1 MELAIPGIA
10 LGLMY
15 IMNGQSNNSGE
26 QEEAFANRHALPNTD
41 VPNRNYPQEYP
52 VLNKDLDTTSA
63 LSTVNKFDNGGSV
76 YTDKY
81 FDTNVAKK
89 REPVLN
95 EQTDYYSLTGE
106 KVSGS
111 YFSHNNM
118 VPFFG
123 AKMRTSNQDANSN
136 EGILDNYI
144 GNGSQ
149 TITKKE
155 QAPLFAP
162 SENQNWASGAP
173 NMNDFYQ
180 SRVNKSMRMANTK
193 PFEEERVAPGLGLG
207 YTNDGAHGFNSGMMA
222 RESWMPKTADQMR
235 VATNPKSSG
244 HVLLGHE
251 GPAYSSIKNIAT
263 TEQMGIMEKNR
274 PDQYFA
280 LDTRT
285 PTTST
290 SIEGF
295 DNQHPNHM
303 NTDIGRLFVTTG
315 ASKGE
320 TLHSIPVDR
329 YVTRPETTTTYSGV
343 ASSQN
348 PSTYVPGEYMPSHN
362 HELGAV
368 PLAVANANGR
378 NYATDADYGIKSK
391 KAYPNN
397 RTSNVQ
403 NGYFGMVGSSIGAA
417 IAPLLD
423 ILRPSRKE
431 NVIGN
436 LRPYQNP
443 GTTVPSSYIFNP
455 ADRPAA
461 TIRETT
467 ENSKNHLNINANQL
481 GGAYKVTQQQ
491 AYDTNRQHTSVEY
504 VGGAG
509 AGDGTR
515 QMTSYEAG
523 YNQRNNDIKASTI
536 DGYMVKGNMN
546 IMNSNINMREKN
558 RDDTLKN
565 TRAITGTMPYQTPDV
580 GNMGR
585 LAGSQNGL
593 YSTIN
598 LDRNTPD
605 IMATLKQNPY
615 VVDYKNAL

>member
-15 IMNGQSNNSGE
+15 IMNGQSNNTNDT
-26 QEEAFANRHALPNTD
+26 EESFANQNALPNTD
-41 VPNRNYPQEYP
+41 IPNRNYPEEYP
-52 VLNKDLDTTSA
+52 IQNEDMDKTSS
-63 LSTVNKFDNGGSV
+63 LSTVNRFENGGSV

-81 FDTNVAKK
+81 FDANLASKQAQ
-89 REPVLN
+89 PSN
-95 EQTDYYSLTGE
+95 EQTEYYSLTGE
-106 KVSGS
+106 KVGGS

-123 AKMRTSNQDANSN
+123 AKMRTQNVAPNSY
-136 EGILDNYI
+136 ESVLDNYV
-144 GNGSQ
+144 GTGSQ
-149 TITKKE
+149 TISKKE
-155 QAPLFAP
+155 QSPLFAP
-162 SENQNWASGAP
+162 NENQNWATGAP

-193 PFEEERVAPGLGLG
+193 PFEEQRVAPGLGLG
-207 YTNDGAHGFNSGMMA
+207 YTNEGAHGFNSGMMV
-222 RESWMPKTADQMR
+222 RESWMPKTADELR

-251 GPAYSSIKNIAT
+251 GPAYSAIKNIAT
-263 TEQMGIMEKNR
+263 TEQMGIVEKNR
-274 PDQYFA
+274 PETMFESGQERWF
-280 LDTRT
+280 T
-285 PTTST
+285 
-290 SIEGF
+290 
-295 DNQHPNHM
+295 
-303 NTDIGRLFVTTG
+303 TTG
-315 ASKGE
+315 AVKGE
-320 TLHSIPVDR
+320 TLHSIPIDR
-329 YVTRPETTTTYSGV
+329 YVSRPETTTSYSGV

-362 HELGAV
+362 IQHGAV
-368 PLAVANANGR
+368 PFGVANANGR
-378 NYATDADYGIKSK
+378 NHATDADFGIKAK

-423 ILRPSRKE
+423 VLRPSRKE

-455 ADRPAA
+455 ADRPAT

-467 ENSKNHLNINANQL
+467 ENSKNHLNVNANQH
-481 GGAYKVTQQQ
+481 GGAYQVTEQQ
-491 AYDTNRQHTSVEY
+491 AYDTNRQDTSIQY
-504 VGGAG
+504 VGGAS

-515 QMTSYEAG
+515 QMTSYESG
-523 YNQRNNDIKASTI
+523 YNQRNNDIKSSTI
-536 DGYMVKGNMN
+536 AGYMVKGNMN
-546 IMNSNINMREKN
+546 MMNSNINMREKT
-558 RDDTLKN
+558 RDESLKN
-565 TRAITGTMPYQTPDV
+565 TRAVAGTMPYQSPDV
-580 GNMGR
+580 MNMGR
-585 LAGSQNGL
+585 MSGAQNAL
-593 YSTIN
+593 YSNIQM
-598 LDRNTPD
+598 DRNTPD

>member
-15 IMNGQSNNSGE
+15 IMKGQSNNSGE
-26 QEEAFANRHALPNTD
+26 QEESFANQNALPNTD
-41 VPNRNYPQEYP
+41 IPNRNYPNEYP
-52 VLNKDLDTTSA
+52 VRNDELDRTSS
-63 LSTVNKFDNGGSV
+63 LSTVNKFENGGSV

-81 FDTNVAKK
+81 FNANLVAK
-89 REPVLN
+89 REQVSN
-95 EQTDYYSLTGE
+95 EQTEFYSLTGE
-106 KVSGS
+106 KVAGS

-123 AKMRTSNQDANSN
+123 AKMRTQNAGPNAN
-136 EGILDNYI
+136 EGILDNYT
-144 GNGSQ
+144 GSGSQ

-162 SENQNWASGAP
+162 SDSQNWGNGAP

-222 RESWMPKTADQMR
+222 RESWMPKTADDLR

-263 TEQMGIMEKNR
+263 QEQMGVMEKNR
-274 PDQYFA
+274 QDQSFE
-280 LDTRT
+280 LDTR
-285 PTTST
+285 SMA
-290 SIEGF
+290 SYSG
-295 DNQHPNHM
+295 DRHPNGA
-303 NTDIGRLFVTTG
+303 NSDIGRLFITTG
-315 ASKGE
+315 AGKGE
-320 TLHSIPVDR
+320 TLHSMPIDR
-329 YVTRPETTTTYSGV
+329 HVTRPETAVSYSGV
-343 ASSQN
+343 AASQN
-348 PSTYVPGEYMPSHN
+348 SATYVPGEYMPSHN
-362 HELGAV
+362 VQLGAV
-368 PLAVANANGR
+368 PIAGANANGR
-378 NYATDADYGIKSK
+378 NHATDADYGIKSK

-397 RTSNVQ
+397 RTSNTQ
-403 NGYFGMVGSSIGAA
+403 NGYFGMVGSSIGAVV
-417 IAPLLD
+417 APLLD
-423 ILRPSRKE
+423 ALRPSRKQ

-455 ADRPAA
+455 ADRPST

-467 ENSKNHLNINANQL
+467 ENSKNHLNVNANQL
-481 GGAYKVTQQQ
+481 GGAYQVTDQQS
-491 AYDTNRQHTSVEY
+491 YDTNRQSTSTQY

-515 QMTSYEAG
+515 QMKSYEAE
-523 YNQRNNDIKASTI
+523 YNQRNNDIKSSTI

-546 IMNSNINMREKN
+546 MLNSNINMREKT
-558 RDDTLKN
+558 RDDSLRN
-565 TRAITGTMPYQTPDV
+565 TRAIAGTMPGQSPDV

-585 LAGSQNGL
+585 LAGGGNSL
-593 YSTIN
+593 YSNIN
-598 LDRNTPD
+598 MDRNTPD
-605 IMATLKQNPY
+605 IMDTLKQNPY
-615 VVDYKNAL
+615 VVNYKNAL

>member
-15 IMNGQSNNSGE
+15 IMKGQSNNSSE
-26 QEEAFANRHALPNTD
+26 QEESFANQNALPNTD
-41 VPNRNYPQEYP
+41 IPNRNYPEEYP
-52 VLNKDLDTTSA
+52 VRNEELDRTSV
-63 LSTVNKFDNGGSV
+63 LSTVNQFENGGSV

-81 FDTNVAKK
+81 FNANMVAA
-89 REPVLN
+89 REQGSN
-95 EQTDYYSLTGE
+95 EQTEFYSLTGE
-106 KVSGS
+106 KVGGS

-123 AKMRTSNQDANSN
+123 AKMRTQDTRENSN
-136 EGILDNYI
+136 EGILDNYV
-144 GNGSQ
+144 GSGSQ
-149 TITKKE
+149 NTTKRE
-155 QAPLFAP
+155 QAPLFSP
-162 SENQNWASGAP
+162 NENQNWATGAP

-222 RESWMPKTADQMR
+222 RESWMPKTADELR
-235 VATNPKSSG
+235 VATNQKSSG

-263 TEQMGIMEKNR
+263 QEQMGIMEKNR
-274 PDQYFA
+274 PDQSFE
-280 LDTRT
+280 LGQDRWFT
-285 PTTST
+285 
-290 SIEGF
+290 
-295 DNQHPNHM
+295 
-303 NTDIGRLFVTTG
+303 TTG

-320 TLHSIPVDR
+320 MLHAIPIDR
-329 YVTRPETTTTYSGV
+329 HVTRPETAVSYSGV
-343 ASSQN
+343 AASQN
-348 PSTYVPGEYMPSHN
+348 SATYVPGEYMPSHN
-362 HELGAV
+362 VELGAV
-368 PLAVANANGR
+368 PIAGANANGR
-378 NYATDADYGIKSK
+378 NHATDADYGIKSK

-397 RTSNVQ
+397 RTSNTQ
-403 NGYFGMVGSSIGAA
+403 NGYFGMVGSSIGAVV
-417 IAPLLD
+417 APLLD
-423 ILRPSRKE
+423 ALRPSRKQ

-455 ADRPAA
+455 ADRPSA

-467 ENSKNHLNINANQL
+467 ENSKNHLNVNANQL
-481 GGAYKVTQQQ
+481 GGAYQVTDQQS
-491 AYDTNRQHTSVEY
+491 YDTNRQSTSTQY

-515 QMTSYEAG
+515 QMTSYESG
-523 YNQRNNDIKASTI
+523 YNQRNNDIKSSTI

-546 IMNSNINMREKN
+546 MLNSNINMREKT
-558 RDDTLKN
+558 RDDSLRN
-565 TRAITGTMPYQTPDV
+565 TRAIAGTMPSQSPDV

-585 LAGSQNGL
+585 LAGGANSL
-593 YSTIN
+593 YSNIHM
-598 LDRNTPD
+598 DRNTPD
-605 IMATLKQNPY
+605 IMDTLKQNPY
-615 VVDYKNAL
+615 VVNYKNAL

>member
-15 IMNGQSNNSGE
+15 IMKGQSNNSSE
-26 QEEAFANRHALPNTD
+26 HEESFANQNALPNTD
-41 VPNRNYPQEYP
+41 IPNRNYPDEYP
-52 VLNKDLDTTSA
+52 IQVEEIDRTSA
-63 LSTVNKFDNGGSV
+63 LSTVNKFENGGSV

-81 FDTNVAKK
+81 FNANMVTK
-89 REPVLN
+89 REQVSN
-95 EQTDYYSLTGE
+95 EQTEFYSLTGE
-106 KVSGS
+106 KVAGS

-123 AKMRTSNQDANSN
+123 AKMRTQNAGANAN
-136 EGILDNYI
+136 EGILDNYT
-144 GNGSQ
+144 GSGSQ
-149 TITKKE
+149 TISKKE

-162 SENQNWASGAP
+162 NDNQNWATGAP

-207 YTNDGAHGFNSGMMA
+207 YTNNGAHGFNSGMMA
-222 RESWMPKTADQMR
+222 RESWMPKTADDLR

-274 PDQYFA
+274 PE
-280 LDTRT
+280 
-285 PTTST
+285 TTT
-290 SIEGF
+290 EMGQDRWF
-295 DNQHPNHM
+295 
-303 NTDIGRLFVTTG
+303 TTTG
-315 ASKGE
+315 AVKGE
-320 TLHSIPVDR
+320 MLHSIPIDR
-329 YVTRPETTTTYSGV
+329 HVTRPETTVSYSG
-343 ASSQN
+343 AAGSQN

-362 HELGAV
+362 VELGAV
-368 PLAVANANGR
+368 PIAGANANGR
-378 NYATDADYGIKSK
+378 NHATDADYGIKSK

-397 RTSNVQ
+397 RTSNTQ
-403 NGYFGMVGSSIGAA
+403 TGYFGMVGSSIGAVV
-417 IAPLLD
+417 APLLD
-423 ILRPSRKE
+423 ALRPSRKQ

-455 ADRPAA
+455 ADRPST

-467 ENSKNHLNINANQL
+467 ENSKNHLNVNANQL
-481 GGAYKVTQQQ
+481 GGAYKVTDQQ
-491 AYDTNRQHTSVEY
+491 AYETNRQSTSTQY

-515 QMTSYEAG
+515 QMKSYEAG

-546 IMNSNINMREKN
+546 MLNSNINMREKT
-558 RDDTLKN
+558 RDDSLRN
-565 TRAITGTMPYQTPDV
+565 TRAIAGTMPYQSPDV

-585 LAGSQNGL
+585 LAGGDNSL
-593 YSTIN
+593 YANIHM
-598 LDRNTPD
+598 DRNTPD
-605 IMATLKQNPY
+605 IMDTLKQNPY
-615 VVDYKNAL
+615 VVNYKNAL

>member
-15 IMNGQSNNSGE
+15 IMKGQSNNSSE
-26 QEEAFANRHALPNTD
+26 HEESFANQNALPNTD
-41 VPNRNYPQEYP
+41 IPNRNYPDEYP
-52 VLNKDLDTTSA
+52 IQVEEIDRTSA
-63 LSTVNKFDNGGSV
+63 LSTVNKFENGGSV

-81 FDTNVAKK
+81 FNANMVTK
-89 REPVLN
+89 REQVSN
-95 EQTDYYSLTGE
+95 EQTEFYSLTGE
-106 KVSGS
+106 KVAGS

-123 AKMRTSNQDANSN
+123 AKMRTQNAGANAN
-136 EGILDNYI
+136 EGILDNYT
-144 GNGSQ
+144 GSGSQ
-149 TITKKE
+149 TISKKE

-162 SENQNWASGAP
+162 NDNQNWATGAP

-207 YTNDGAHGFNSGMMA
+207 YTNNGAHGFNSGMMA
-222 RESWMPKTADQMR
+222 RESWMPKTADDLR

-274 PDQYFA
+274 PE
-280 LDTRT
+280 
-285 PTTST
+285 TTT
-290 SIEGF
+290 EMGQDRWF
-295 DNQHPNHM
+295 
-303 NTDIGRLFVTTG
+303 TTTG
-315 ASKGE
+315 AVKGE
-320 TLHSIPVDR
+320 MLHSIPIDR
-329 YVTRPETTTTYSGV
+329 HVTRPETTVSYSG
-343 ASSQN
+343 AAGSQN

-362 HELGAV
+362 VELGAV
-368 PLAVANANGR
+368 PIAGANANGR
-378 NYATDADYGIKSK
+378 NHATDADYGIKSK

-397 RTSNVQ
+397 RTSNTQ
-403 NGYFGMVGSSIGAA
+403 TGYFGMVGSSIGAVV
-417 IAPLLD
+417 APLLD
-423 ILRPSRKE
+423 ALRPSRKQ

-455 ADRPAA
+455 ADRPST

-467 ENSKNHLNINANQL
+467 ENSKNHLNVNANQL
-481 GGAYKVTQQQ
+481 GGAYKVTDQQ
-491 AYDTNRQHTSVEY
+491 AYETNRQSTSTQY

-515 QMTSYEAG
+515 QMKSYEAG

-546 IMNSNINMREKN
+546 MLNSNINMREKT
-558 RDDTLKN
+558 RDDSLRN
-565 TRAITGTMPYQTPDV
+565 TRAIAGTMPYQSPDV

-585 LAGSQNGL
+585 LAGGANSL
-593 YSTIN
+593 YSNIHM
-598 LDRNTPD
+598 DRNTPD
-605 IMATLKQNPY
+605 IMDTLKQNPY
-615 VVDYKNAL
+615 VVNYKNAL

>member
-15 IMNGQSNNSGE
+15 IMKGQSNNSSE
-26 QEEAFANRHALPNTD
+26 HEESFANQNALPNTD
-41 VPNRNYPQEYP
+41 IPNRNYPDEYP
-52 VLNKDLDTTSA
+52 IQVEEIDRTSA
-63 LSTVNKFDNGGSV
+63 LSTVNKFENGGSV

-81 FDTNVAKK
+81 FNANMVTK
-89 REPVLN
+89 REQVSN
-95 EQTDYYSLTGE
+95 EQTEFYSLTGE
-106 KVSGS
+106 KVAGS

-123 AKMRTSNQDANSN
+123 AKMRTQNAGANVN
-136 EGILDNYI
+136 EGILDNYT
-144 GNGSQ
+144 GSGSQ
-149 TITKKE
+149 TISKKE

-162 SENQNWASGAP
+162 NDNQNWATGAP

-207 YTNDGAHGFNSGMMA
+207 YTNNGAHGFNSGMMA
-222 RESWMPKTADQMR
+222 RESWMPKTADDLR

-274 PDQYFA
+274 PE
-280 LDTRT
+280 
-285 PTTST
+285 TTT
-290 SIEGF
+290 EMGQDRWF
-295 DNQHPNHM
+295 
-303 NTDIGRLFVTTG
+303 TTTG
-315 ASKGE
+315 AVKGE
-320 TLHSIPVDR
+320 MLHSIPIDR
-329 YVTRPETTTTYSGV
+329 HVTRPETTVSYSG
-343 ASSQN
+343 AAGSQN

-362 HELGAV
+362 VELGAV
-368 PLAVANANGR
+368 PIAGANANGR
-378 NYATDADYGIKSK
+378 NHATDADYGIKSK

-397 RTSNVQ
+397 RTSNTQ
-403 NGYFGMVGSSIGAA
+403 TGYFGMVGSSIGAVV
-417 IAPLLD
+417 APLLD
-423 ILRPSRKE
+423 ALRPSRKQ

-455 ADRPAA
+455 ADRPST

-467 ENSKNHLNINANQL
+467 ENSKNHLNVNANQL
-481 GGAYKVTQQQ
+481 GGAYKVTDQQ
-491 AYDTNRQHTSVEY
+491 AYETNRQSTSTQY

-515 QMTSYEAG
+515 QMKSYEAG

-546 IMNSNINMREKN
+546 MLNSNINMREKT
-558 RDDTLKN
+558 RDDSLRN
-565 TRAITGTMPYQTPDV
+565 TRAIAGTMPYQSPDV

-585 LAGSQNGL
+585 LAGGDNSL
-593 YSTIN
+593 YANIHM
-598 LDRNTPD
+598 DRNTPD
-605 IMATLKQNPY
+605 IMDTLKQNPY
-615 VVDYKNAL
+615 VVNYKNAL